1 MRSSSVVTSTRNAT
15 KEKPY
20 SVAPILV
27 LMILGQGGMLAGQF
41 WNCTNVN
48 RKNIG
53 AKPYCR
59 SDTLL
64 YLRKLRESCRSRGA
78 KRSQWVVLN
87 SIRIHGAPH
96 ETRRTAGLVQTD
108 LKWSRQEFIVN
119 SKSAQT
125 VSTPEFV
132 NGRGAGVA
140 VVPES
145 VERFATGIVGLDD
158 ILGGGLARNHL
169 YLVEGDPGTGKTTIA
184 MQFLMEGTRRGQNG
198 LYVTLSESKT
208 ELLEIA
214 RSHGWSLDG
223 IEIFELGPEEKN
235 LEPEAQ
241 YTVFNP
247 AEVELADTTKAVLS
261 EVERLQPERVVF
273 DSLSELRLLARD
285 SLRYRRQILGL
296 KQYFSGRNCTVL
308 LLDDRTAEHHDLQLQ
323 SIAHGVILMES
334 VEREY
339 GIKRRR
345 LEVKKLRGS
354 RFREGFHDYCI
365 RRGGVEVYPRLVAS
379 EHLLTLRPTQ
389 LKSGIAALDTLLGG
403 GLDSGT
409 STLLLG
415 PAGCGKS
422 TIAVRYAVSEVERG
436 GNAALFAFDESL
448 ATLLIRGKG
457 LGLDI
462 KKHVDAGNFSLR
474 QVDAAELSPGQLVHE
489 IRQLVEKHDLKL
501 LIIDSLNGF
510 LNAMPGEKFLAMQL
524 HELLAYLSQKGVAT
538 LMTVAQHG
546 FVGANID
553 TPVDVSYLADTV
565 LLFRYFEAAG
575 EVRQALSVIKKRS
588 GEHERTIRE
597 LVMKSGTIGVG
608 NILTEFDGVLTGAPT
623 YRGEIDGLRSTGSSG
638 RSGGTT

>member
-1 MRSSSVVTSTRNAT
+1 
-15 KEKPY
+15 
-20 SVAPILV
+20 
-27 LMILGQGGMLAGQF
+27 
-41 WNCTNVN
+41 
-48 RKNIG
+48 
-53 AKPYCR
+53 
-59 SDTLL
+59 
-64 YLRKLRESCRSRGA
+64 
-78 KRSQWVVLN
+78 
-87 SIRIHGAPH
+87 
-96 ETRRTAGLVQTD
+96 
-108 LKWSRQEFIVN
+108 VN
-119 SKSAQT
+119 SKST
-125 VSTPEFV
+125 HTIRTPEFV
-132 NGRGAGVA
+132 NGGGAHVTFA
-140 VVPES
+140 ATP
-145 VERFATGIVGLDD
+145 VEQFATGIVGLDD

-184 MQFLMEGTRRGQNG
+184 MQFLMEGTRSGQKG

-214 RSHGWSLDG
+214 GSHGWSLDG
-223 IEIFELGPEEKN
+223 IEIFELGPEEETLKT
-235 LEPEAQ
+235 ESQ

-247 AEVELADTTKAVLS
+247 VEVELADTTNAVLS

-296 KQYFSGRNCTVL
+296 KQYFSGRKCTVL

-379 EHLLTLRPTQ
+379 EHLLTLQPRQ

-457 LGLDI
+457 LGLDME
-462 KKHVDAGNFSLR
+462 KHVEAGKFTLR
-474 QVDAAELSPGQLVHE
+474 QVDAAELSPGQFVHE

-510 LNAMPGEKFLAMQL
+510 LNAMQGEKCLAMQL
-524 HELLAYLSQKGVAT
+524 HELLAYLNQKGVAT

-597 LVMKSGTIGVG
+597 LVMKSGAVRVG
-608 NILTEFDGVLTGAPT
+608 NILTEFDGVLTGAPI
-623 YRGEIDGLRSTGSSG
+623 YRGEIDGLRSAGSTGG
-638 RSGGTT
+638 PGGKA